1 MATSLDPNVRTRTTD
16 PRREVVSGVSCG
28 TLGELFQ
35 GPHWEKSEPQISII
49 SLPVDK
55 YSWCYF
61 IREPGAYPE
70 IAGALVDRSKS
81 NLAVKLF
88 LDRFGKSLPPGRW
101 EFHSEL
107 PVGKGMASSTADIV
121 AAIRCLFNIF
131 GMTYDQR
138 TVIEILRSI
147 ERSDT
152 VFLDEFALYL
162 SQQHRIVQTF
172 GDSIGFFTCY
182 VVEEPSVATEDLTH
196 QLLDHYRRNA
206 RGYRRCLADIVA
218 AFDNADVRGVARCAT
233 MSAELSQ
240 GVVAKASF
248 ADVVDNQ
255 RAFRADGI
263 FVAHTGSVIGYLFR
277 QKLEPST
284 MDDLSAFFHGLGRQ
298 CYFAKG
304 GWGNA

>member
-1 MATSLDPNVRTRTTD
+1 MTTSSDPDLRMRTTV

-35 GPHWEKSEPQISII
+35 GPHWEKSELHISII

-61 IREPGAYPE
+61 VKEPGSHSEP
-70 IAGALVDRSKS
+70 AGDLVDRPKS

-88 LDRFGKSLPPGRW
+88 LDRFTKVLPPGRW
-101 EFHSEL
+101 EFYSEL

-131 GMTYDQR
+131 GMAYDQR
-138 TVIEILRSI
+138 VVIEILRSI

-162 SQQHRIVQTF
+162 SQQHKIVKSF
-172 GDSIGFFTCY
+172 GDAIGFFTCY
-182 VVEEPSVATEDLTH
+182 VVEEPSVVTEDLTH
-196 QLLDHYRRNA
+196 QLLDHYRLNA
-206 RGYRRCLADIVA
+206 RSYRRCLADIVS
-218 AFDNADVRGVARCAT
+218 AFTDADIRGVARSAT

-240 GVVAKASF
+240 GVVPKASF
-248 ADVVDNQ
+248 AEVVGNQ
-255 RAFRADGI
+255 RAFRADGV

-277 QKLEPST
+277 NKLESST